1 MNLLIYG
8 AGGHGKVV
16 ATAASETLKYKKIYF
31 LDPAKKNFDFLAND
45 NIFHLNPKNISSI
58 KSDNPHSILA
68 IGDNKIR
75 MKVAL
80 EQPGDNFISIESPSS
95 YISSFSEISKGVF
108 VAAGAMINSGSM
120 IGPHSIINTGSIVEH
135 DCQIGS
141 FCHIAP
147 NAALGG
153 NVVTGSNVFIGGGS
167 FINPNISI
175 CDDVVIGSGSVVIND
190 VVESGVYVGAPVQ
203 KIT

>member
-8 AGGHGKVV
+8 AGGHSKVV
-16 ATAASETLKYKKIYF
+16 ATAACEISKYKKIYF
-31 LDPAKKNFDFLAND
+31 IDPAKKNFDFLEND
-45 NIFHLNPKNISSI
+45 KIFHLNPENISFI
-58 KSDNPHSILA
+58 KSDNPDSIIA

-75 MKVAL
+75 MRIVL
-80 EQPGDNFISIESPSS
+80 EQSEDNFISIESSRS
-95 YISSFSEISKGVF
+95 YISSFSKISQGVF
-108 VAAGAMINSGSM
+108 VAAGAIINSGST
-120 IGPHSIINTGSIVEH
+120 IGSHSIVNTGSIIEH
-135 DCQIGS
+135 DCEIGS

-153 NVVTGSNVFIGGGS
+153 NVVTGKNVFIGGGS

-190 VVESGVYVGAPVQ
+190 IIEAGVYVGAPAH